1 MQQLFPL
8 PSTRM
13 LTDVVRASA
22 CHVRR
27 GIAILAVCLPGSLL
41 FAQARPAPPAAAQ
54 PTATTFAPTAFA
66 GLSYRNIGPNR
77 GGRSIGAS
85 GSVQRPKEYYFGAT
99 GGGLWKTDDGG
110 LTWRPVTDGQIRS
123 SSVGAVAVAPSHPDT
138 VYIGMGETELRGNIM
153 QGDGVYRSVD
163 AGKTWTHMGLAETQA
178 IARVRVDPTNAA
190 TVYVAAFGHPYAKH
204 AARGVYR
211 SLDAGK
217 TWQLVLS
224 RGDSVGAIDLSIDQ
238 KNPKVLYAAFWQ
250 AYRRPWKLSSGG
262 PMSGIF
268 KSVDGGDSW
277 VDITRNP
284 GLPRGIIGKIGVSVS
299 PVDGNRVYAIIE
311 HDSGGVFVS
320 DDAGATWTR
329 TNDERKLRQRAFYYS
344 RLNADPRVKDR
355 VYVLNVGFWRSDDG
369 GKTFPTQIRGTHGDF
384 HDLWIAP
391 DNNNRFIS
399 ANDGGGAVTEN
410 GGATFTDQRFPTAQS
425 YRVETTVDFPYHV
438 CGAQQD
444 NSTFCLPSNP
454 NANNIFTAGQGPFG
468 EWLYDVGG
476 GESGYIAPH
485 PTNPNIFYAG
495 SQGALL
501 TRYDRSTGIL
511 RDVQVYPRF
520 FSGEP
525 AGSLP
530 ERWQWTYPIVFSP
543 HDPNILYTSS
553 QHLWRTTNE
562 GQSWER
568 ISPDLTIAADS
579 TIGDSGGPITKDQNG
594 PEFYATIFTIAPS
607 KREPQTIWTGSDDGL
622 VHITR
627 DGGATWQNVTP
638 TNLPKQSRIS
648 LIDASAHDAGKAYV
662 AVKRYQ
668 NDDRAPHI
676 FKTTDYGKTW
686 AKIVDGIRSDA
697 YVHVVREDPWRKGLL
712 FAGTEH
718 GVFVSFDDGIKWQE
732 LNLNLPD
739 VQVPDLKILE
749 HDLVIA
755 THGRSMWILD
765 DITAIRE
772 LTADV
777 AKAGVQLFT
786 PRDAIRR
793 INDAAFSYHLNRQAD
808 SVVIDILDG
817 SGSLVRRFVSR
828 AADSA
833 SARAGTPE
841 QQREPRGPTRTL
853 GLNRFSWDLRYPGAS
868 VFPGMILWSARPQN
882 GPLAPPG
889 EYRVR
894 ITANGETKTAPF
906 RITKHPNLT
915 EFTDDDLRE
924 QFRVAMQI
932 RDKVSAANEA
942 VIQIRDL
949 KSQIGDRT
957 TRADDRALTTE
968 GSRLTRSLGTVE
980 EALYQVR
987 NQSNQDPLNFPIKLN
1002 NKLAALQRSLETGD
1016 MRPTAG
1022 VLKVLEELSAELA
1035 VQLNSL
1041 DRIIQTD
1048 LAAFNRRLEARRLA
1062 PVVARQ
1068 RTPAI

>member
-1 MQQLFPL
+1 MMDVAWAAARL
-8 PSTRM
+8 P
-13 LTDVVRASA
+13 
-22 CHVRR
+22 RR
-27 GIAILAVCLPGSLL
+27 GVAILATLLPSSLL
-41 FAQARPAPPAAAQ
+41 FGQARPDPARQPPAQ
-54 PTATTFAPTAFA
+54 PVATTFPATAFA
-66 GLSYRNIGPNR
+66 GLSYRNVGPNR

-85 GSVQRPKEYYFGAT
+85 GSVQRSKEYYFGAT
-99 GGGLWKTDDGG
+99 GGGLWKTVDGG

-178 IARVRVDPTNAA
+178 ISRVRVHPTDAA

-204 AARGVYR
+204 SARGIYR

-238 KNPKVLYAAFWQ
+238 KNPKVIYAAFWQ

-268 KSVDGGDSW
+268 KSVDGGDTW

-284 GLPRGIIGKIGVSVS
+284 GLPRGIIGKIGISVS
-299 PVDGNRVYAIIE
+299 PVDGSRVYAIVE

-320 DDAGATWTR
+320 DDAGATWKR

-344 RLNADPRVKDR
+344 RLYADPKVKDR

-391 DNNNRFIS
+391 DDNNRFIS

-425 YRVETTVDFPYHV
+425 YRVETTRDFPYHV

-454 NANNIFTAGQGPFG
+454 SANNIFTAGQGPFG

-485 PTNPNIFYAG
+485 PTNANIFYAG

-543 HDPNILYTSS
+543 HDPTVLYTSS

-607 KREPQTIWTGSDDGL
+607 KREAETIWTGSDDGL

-627 DGGATWQNVTP
+627 DGGKSWQNVTP
-638 TNLPKQSRIS
+638 AGLPKQSRIS
-648 LIDASAHDAGKAYV
+648 LIDASSHEAGKAYV

-668 NDDRAPHI
+668 NDDRTPHI
-676 FKTTDYGKTW
+676 WKTTDYGTTW
-686 AKIVDGIRSDA
+686 TKIVDGIRSDA
-697 YVHVVREDPWRKGLL
+697 YVHAVREDPWRKGLL

-718 GVFVSFDDGIKWQE
+718 GVFVSFDDGQKWQE
-732 LNLNLPD
+732 LVLNLPD
-739 VQVPDLKILE
+739 VQVPDLKVLE

-755 THGRSMWILD
+755 THGRSMWVLD
-765 DITAIRE
+765 DITPIRE

-777 AKAGVQLFT
+777 AKAGVHLFT
-786 PRDAIRR
+786 PREAVRR
-793 INDAAFSYHLNRQAD
+793 IKDAAFSYHLNRRAD
-808 SVVIDILDG
+808 SVVVDILDG
-817 SGSLVRRFVSR
+817 TGGLVRHFVSR
-828 AADSA
+828 SSDSA
-833 SARAGTPE
+833 TTASAAEPQDPR
-841 QQREPRGPTRTL
+841 PRGPEGPSRTL
-853 GLNRFSWDLRYPGAS
+853 GLNRFSWDLRYPGAT

-889 EYRVR
+889 EYQVR
-894 ITANGETKTAPF
+894 ISANGETKTAPF
-906 RITKHPNLT
+906 RVTRHPALT

-942 VIQIRDL
+942 VMQIRDL
-949 KSQIGDRT
+949 KAQIGDRT
-957 TRADDRALTTE
+957 TKAADRGLTTD
-968 GSRLTRSLGTVE
+968 GNRLNASLGSVE

-987 NQSNQDPLNFPIKLN
+987 NRSNQDPLNFPIRLN

-1016 MRPTAG
+1016 MRPSAG

-1035 VQLNSL
+1035 GQLNRL
-1041 DRIIQTD
+1041 DRLLETD
-1048 LAAFNRRLEARRLA
+1048 LVAFNKKLEARRIA
-1062 PVVARQ
+1062 PAESKPRK
-1068 RTPAI
+1068 TAA